1 LFQQGNI
8 PVIYLQKIPAVK
20 LDNPG
25 VLKLIPG
32 MMNSIDL
39 QNKNSTNSVYISAIV
54 MFILRKYKK

>member
-8 PVIYLQKIPAVK
+8 PVIYLQKILAVK

-39 QNKNSTNSVYISAIV
+39 QNKISTNSVYISAIV